1 MPHKEGLLGVF
12 TYVDD
17 LLLALR
23 GLKEGSY
30 AIERVHS
37 PLHLPEVEE
46 MLGKKRSTVRIFTL
60 LGGMIGGLGVTALAV
75 YSHLSFS
82 LITGGKPVLP
92 WVPWVVVCFE
102 GVILGAVLS
111 AVAAWV
117 LKGGL
122 PRLQPAK
129 GYDSRF
135 SQDRFGILVVC
146 SCRRPGS
153 GKETLGKSRSRGGAT
168 CCLVGCIFPGSS
180 R

>member
-23 GLKEGSY
+23 GLKEGPY

-37 PLHLPEVEE
+37 PLHLPQVEE

-82 LITGGKPVLP
+82 LITSGKPVLP

-122 PRLQPAK
+122 PRLQPVK

-146 SCRRPGS
+146 AAGEQDQVRRLLE
-153 GKETLGKSRSRGGAT
+153 KAGAEE
-168 CCLVGCIFPGSS
+168 VQPVVW
-180 R
+180 

>member
-1 MPHKEGLLGVF
+1 MAHKEGLLGVF

-23 GLKEGSY
+23 KLKEGSY

-46 MLGKKRSTVRIFTL
+46 ILGKKPSTVRIFTL
-60 LGGMIGGLGVTALAV
+60 LGGIVGGLGVTALAV

-82 LITGGKPVLP
+82 LITSGKPVLP

-102 GVILGAVLS
+102 GAILGAVLS

-117 LKGGL
+117 FKGGL

-135 SQDRFGILVVC
+135 SQDRFGILVACAAEEQEQV
-146 SCRRPGS
+146 RKVLERA
-153 GKETLGKSRSRGGAT
+153 GAEE
-168 CCLVGCIFPGSS
+168 VQSVDW
-180 R
+180 